1 MQNAFPAA
9 VRQDVHE
16 RGPRRWILSCHI
28 CNTVSRAMDDMFDN
42 EEDGEMTVP
51 NVKHKE
57 EGLCMRRLHTED
69 RAKIKKSSSSTRI
82 HSQLLLLPR

>member
-1 MQNAFPAA
+1 
-9 VRQDVHE
+9 
-16 RGPRRWILSCHI
+16 
-28 CNTVSRAMDDMFDN
+28 MDDMFDK
-42 EEDGEMTVP
+42 EEDGEVTVP